1 MLKAK
6 ILIVHST
13 VFSLPRTAISYSFT
27 CFLKY
32 RAVFLL
38 TCLKFAKEKKNWQ
51 ITLMSLPDRYICYS
65 LEVYPFLCK
74 KYNMYCKRVDS
85 NTV

>member
-38 TCLKFAKEKKNWQ
+38 TCLKFAKVKKN
-51 ITLMSLPDRYICYS
+51 
-65 LEVYPFLCK
+65 
-74 KYNMYCKRVDS
+74 
-85 NTV
+85 